1 MRYFKLFLI
10 IPFLFLMSCSNNEES
25 INYVDTFI
33 GTGGHGHTYPGAT
46 LPFGMVQLSPDT
58 RVDSWD
64 GCSGYHYSDSTIIGF
79 SHTHLSGTG
88 CGDYGDIRLMPTTG
102 KVLLDPGTEETPS
115 SGYRS
120 TFNHKTEKTEP
131 GFYSVK
137 LEDYDIDIELTTT
150 LRSGFHK
157 YKFNKKDNVNII
169 IDLSNAVTS
178 DVILGLEIEI
188 LSDTEIAGLRHS
200 DGWADNQYVYFYAK
214 FSKPF
219 KSYGIA
225 VDGVTN
231 TKIRKAA
238 GKDVKAFVNY
248 SVENREEI
256 FVKVGISSVSI
267 EGAKNN
273 LLSEIPEWDFDAK
286 RQNAKEIWQKSLDKM
301 KVKSNSDDKKV
312 IFYTALYHAM
322 LAPNLYSDVD
332 GKYRGHDNKIHVAEG
347 FDMYTVF
354 SLWDTFRA
362 EHPLFTIIEPERT
375 IDFIKSMISIYEQ
388 GGLLPVWELAASET
402 NCMIGYHSIPVI
414 ADAYVKGLKDFD
426 IEKAF
431 EAMKKSALEDQFGLE
446 YYKKYGFIPSG
457 KEGESVSKTLE
468 YAYDDWC
475 IAQIAQALGKENDY
489 NEFIERAQFYKN
501 IYDKETGFMRARLN
515 GAFVNPFDPTEVN
528 FNFTEANSWQYS
540 FFAPQDISGLIEI
553 SGGKEKFIKKL
564 DELFSA
570 SIELSGR
577 HQADITGLIGQYAHG
592 NEPSHHMAFLYS
604 YVGQPWKTQEV
615 VHKILTELYTPE
627 HDGLSG
633 NEDCGQMSA
642 WYVLSASGLYPV
654 TPGDDIYVFGTPLF
668 DEIIIDQGSGKN
680 FIFKAKN
687 VSDKNYYIQ
696 SARLNGKPYSKSY
709 IDHKTIIDGGELS
722 FEMDDKPNK
731 EFGAFEQDIPV
742 SEIKD
747 QIITTVPIV
756 STDQRTFTKELKIE
770 LFDNT
775 KDADIYFTL
784 DGSKPDV
791 NSFKYSK
798 PLKLKKHTV
807 LRAFAKKE
815 GYLKSKEIFAEF
827 FKIPGG
833 RSVDIKNQYN
843 SQYTAGGDVAL
854 IDFIRGSGN
863 FRTGAWQ
870 GYYGVDFEAVV
881 DLGQIQNIHEIS
893 AGFLQ
898 DQKSWVFMPLEVKF
912 EISTDG
918 KNYISIGKAEND
930 IPEKQMGGIVKEFTI
945 KGFNKKAKYIKL
957 TAENRKICPDWHVG
971 AGGKA
976 WIFIDEIVIK

>member
-1 MRYFKLFLI
+1 MKFFKLYLF
-10 IPFLFLMSCSNNEES
+10 IPFLFLLSCSSEKES
-25 INYVDTFI
+25 VNYVDPFI

-88 CGDYGDIRLMPTTG
+88 VGDYGDIRIMPTTG
-102 KVLLDPGTEETPS
+102 KIMLDPGTEKNPS

-120 TFNHKTEKTEP
+120 TFSHKTEKVEP

-137 LEDYDIDIELTTT
+137 LADYNIDVELTTT

-157 YKFNKKDNVNII
+157 YKFPKTDNANII
-169 IDLSNAVTS
+169 IDLTNGVTS

-188 LSDTEIAGLRHS
+188 LSDTEIAGLRHT

-225 VDGVTN
+225 VDGEIN
-231 TKIRKAA
+231 NEIRKAS
-238 GKDVKAFVNY
+238 GKDIKVFVNY
-248 SVENREEI
+248 SFNNSEKV
-256 FVKVGISSVSI
+256 FVKVGISAVNV

-273 LLSEIPEWDFDAK
+273 LLTEISEWDFDATK
-286 RQNAKEIWQKSLDKM
+286 QNAKKTWQKSLDKM
-301 KVKSNSDDKKV
+301 KVKGDSDEKKIV
-312 IFYTALYHAM
+312 FYTALYHAM

-375 IDFIKSMISIYEQ
+375 IDFIKSMICIYEQ

-414 ADAYVKGLKDFD
+414 VDAYIKGLKDFD
-426 IEKAF
+426 IEKAY
-431 EAMKKSALEDQFGLE
+431 EAMKKSALQDQFGLE

-501 IYDKETGFMRARLN
+501 IYDKESGFMRARLN
-515 GAFVNPFDPTEVN
+515 GAFVDPFDPTEVN

-553 SGGKEKFIKKL
+553 SGGEEKFIKKL
-564 DELFSA
+564 DELFST
-570 SIELSGR
+570 STELSGR
-577 HQADITGLIGQYAHG
+577 HQSDITGLIGQYAHG
-592 NEPSHHMAFLYS
+592 NEPSHHMAYLYS
-604 YVGQPWKTQEV
+604 YAGQPWKTQEV
-615 VHKILTELYTPE
+615 VNKILNELYTPE
-627 HDGLSG
+627 PDGLSG

-642 WYVLSASGLYPV
+642 WYVLSASGFYPV
-654 TPGDDIYVFGTPLF
+654 TPGDDIYTFGSLLF
-668 DEIIIDQGSGKN
+668 DEINIYPGNGKH
-680 FIFKAKN
+680 FVIKAEN

-696 SARLNGKPYSKSY
+696 SAKLNGKPYTKSF
-709 IDHKTIIDGGELS
+709 INHKNIIDGGELV
-722 FEMDDKPNK
+722 FKMGDKPNK
-731 EFGAFEQDIPV
+731 DFGVSKQDVPV

-747 QIITTVPIV
+747 KKITTVPIV
-756 STDQRTFTKELKIE
+756 STDQRTFTKVMEIE
-770 LFDNT
+770 LFNNT
-775 KDADIYFTL
+775 PNTEIYFTL
-784 DGSKPDV
+784 DGSKPDN
-791 NSFKYSK
+791 NSKKYSK
-798 PLKLKKHTV
+798 PLKLKKHSI
-807 LRAFAKKE
+807 LRAFAIKD
-815 GYLKSKEIFAEF
+815 GFLPSKEIFAEF

-833 RSVDIKNQYN
+833 RSIEIKNLFN
-843 SQYTAGGDVAL
+843 SQYTAGGNNAL
-854 IDFIRGSGN
+854 IDFIKGSEN

-881 DLGQIQNIHEIS
+881 DLGRDINIHEIS

-898 DQKSWVFMPLEVKF
+898 DQKSWIFMPLEVKF

-918 KNYISIGKAEND
+918 KNFISIGKVKND
-930 IPEKQMGGIVKEFTI
+930 IPEKQSGGIIKEFTI
-945 KGFNKKAKYIKL
+945 KGFNKKAKYVRL
-957 TAENRKICPDWHVG
+957 TAENRKTCPAWHVG
-971 AGGKA
+971 AGGKS